1 MSVAIE
7 AYWAIG
13 SHLMS
18 LYNARFFVI
27 DDVKVELSTTL
38 SG

>member
-1 MSVAIE
+1 MSADIE
-7 AYWAIG
+7 AYWAIE

-18 LYNARFFVI
+18 LNARFFVI

-38 SG
+38 FG